1 MLRERLVPE
10 LEIEVPLAEQFLEE
24 EAAAD
29 PASRTTRRM
38 LLRRFGRD
46 RRMAVSGC
54 AGSGKTML
62 AVEQA
67 KWLKREKGLDV
78 ALRVL
83 QPQAR

>member
-1 MLRERLVPE
+1 MLRELLAPT
-10 LEIEVPLAEQFLEE
+10 LEIEVPLAERFLEE
-24 EAAAD
+24 EEQLIQLTHEQTHAAA
-29 PASRTTRRM
+29 A
-38 LLRRFGRD
+38 FGRD

-78 ALRVL
+78 AFVCFNSALR
-83 QPQAR
+83 